1 MDDWRYEPMAAT
13 PTDRAEAVTERVLG
27 WEPGHGLTVMAEGSG
42 GPAGPGGA
50 GAAGGT
56 LPAADSWLV
65 TGGRV
70 RALARHR
77 ERFLRACAETVELP
91 HGQLAAF
98 WQDMTAALPREGA
111 WFPRVELAPPGRTPL
126 LRLRLRAAP
135 PLTSQVRVWAQGQPD
150 PRTVPRRKGPDLDT
164 LAEVRRRAAAHGADE
179 ALLTSASGL
188 VLEAAYSSVMWWE
201 EDTLCVPSPALPVLA
216 GVTTAVIRERA
227 RRARIPFVACERTVA
242 DLEGREVW
250 LVNALHGIR
259 PVTAW
264 TGRPMRAGEATRAP
278 EWREWLAGITEPLPV
293 DWP

>member
-1 MDDWRYEPMAAT
+1 MAAT
-13 PTDRAEAVTERVLG
+13 PTDRADAVTERVLG
-27 WEPGHGLTVMAEGSG
+27 WEPGHGFTVLAEPAGGPAEAG
-42 GPAGPGGA
+42 GPAGARGA
-50 GAAGGT
+50 GASGGA

-65 TGGRV
+65 TDGRV
-70 RALARHR
+70 RALSRHR

-98 WQDMTAALPREGA
+98 WQDMTAQLPHEGM

-126 LRLRLRAAP
+126 LRLRLRVAP
-135 PLTSQVRVWAQGQPD
+135 PLASGVRVWADGQLD
-150 PRTVPRRKGPDLDT
+150 PRAVPRRKGPDLET
-164 LAEVRRRAAAHGADE
+164 LAGVRRRAAAHGADE
-179 ALLTSASGL
+179 ALLTTASGL

-201 EDTLCVPSPALPVLA
+201 EGTLCVPSPALPVLA

-227 RRARIPFVACERTVA
+227 RRARIPFVARDRTVA
-242 DLEGREVW
+242 ELAGREVW

-264 TGRPMRAGEATRAP
+264 TGRPMEAGAATRAP

>member
-1 MDDWRYEPMAAT
+1 MAAT

-27 WEPGHGLTVMAEGSG
+27 WEPGHGLTVMAERSG
-42 GPAGPGGA
+42 GPAGSGGGA
-50 GAAGGT
+50 GGVGGV

-65 TGGRV
+65 ADGRV

-111 WFPRVELAPPGRTPL
+111 WFPRVELAPPGQTPL

-135 PLTSQVRVWAQGQPD
+135 PLTSEVRVWAEGQPD
-150 PRTVPRRKGPDLDT
+150 PRAVPRRKGPDLDT
-164 LAEVRRRAAAHGADE
+164 LAGVRRRAAAHGGDE

-201 EDTLCVPSPALPVLA
+201 EETLCVPSPTLPVLA
-216 GVTTAVIRERA
+216 GVTAAVIRERA

-264 TGRPMRAGEATRAP
+264 TGRPMRAGAATRAP